1 MTERLAGKVALV
13 TGAGS
18 IGPGVS
24 NGRASAIRFAQEG
37 ATVCVLDRSAA
48 AAEETCKLV
57 RDKDG
62 RSISVVAD
70 VTDEEQVVRAIGEC
84 LAAFGSIDILLNNVG
99 ILIAGGAADTD
110 VRDWDLLTHVNMKA
124 VFLPTK
130 HILPHFVQ
138 RKHGVV
144 INMSS
149 IAGFRYLGAPTIAY
163 STTKGAIVSYTR
175 NLAIEHGRDGVRANA
190 ILPGLIDTPMARI
203 SMSERLKRPLEEI
216 DWADVE
222 QRRSAM
228 VPLGRVG
235 TPWDV
240 ANVALFL
247 ASDESSYITGSEI
260 VVDGGLSCKV

>member
-1 MTERLAGKVALV
+1 MSKRLEGKVALV

-18 IGPGVS
+18 IGAGIS
-24 NGRASAIRFAQEG
+24 NGRASALRFAEQG
-37 ATVCVLDRSAA
+37 ATVCVLDRSIDAA
-48 AAEETCKLV
+48 AETCKLIAE
-57 RDKDG
+57 KG
-62 RSISVVAD
+62 GKSIAVEAD
-70 VTDEEQVVRAIGEC
+70 VTVEGEVIRAIGEC
-84 LAAFGSIDILLNNVG
+84 LLKLGTIDILLNNVG
-99 ILIAGGAADTD
+99 ILVAGGAADTS
-110 VRDWDLLTHVNMKA
+110 VSDWELLTNVNMKA

-130 HILPHFVQ
+130 HVLPHFVQ
-138 RKHGVV
+138 RKRGIV

-163 STTKGAIVSYTR
+163 ATTKGAIVSYTR
-175 NLAIEHGRDGVRANA
+175 NLAMEHGRDGVRANA

-203 SMSERLKRPLEEI
+203 SISQRLQKPIEEI

-222 QRRSAM
+222 KRRSAG

-247 ASDESSYITGSEI
+247 ASDESSYVTGSEI
-260 VVDGGLSCKV
+260 VVDGGLSCRV

>member
-1 MTERLAGKVALV
+1 MV

-24 NGRASAIRFAQEG
+24 NGRASAIRLAEEG

-48 AAEETCKLV
+48 AAEETCKLICE
-57 RDKDG
+57 KG
-62 RSISVVAD
+62 GQSISVVAD
-70 VTDEEQVVRAIGEC
+70 VTDEGQVARAVNKC
-84 LAAFGSIDILLNNVG
+84 LASLGHVDVLLNNVG
-99 ILIAGGAADTD
+99 ILIAGGAADTN
-110 VRDWDLLTHVNMKA
+110 VRDWDLLTHVNLKA

-138 RKHGVV
+138 RQQGVF

-175 NLAIEHGRDGVRANA
+175 NLAIEYGRDGVRANA

-203 SMSERLKRPLEEI
+203 SISERLKKPLEDI

-247 ASDESSYITGSEI
+247 ASDESSYVTGSEI
-260 VVDGGLSCKV
+260 IVDGGLSCKV